1 MTAVPDPVGADR
13 APLQFCELRKHSELT
28 QAAYNLAFVIAPARI
43 TFPPYA
49 EAHCTQQNA
58 QISGET
64 LQDHRP
70 WQGLEGASV
79 ATPPVVDE
87 KREAQTPPGQRSARR
102 RDRCG
107 ASKGKSPVR
116 LKKC

>member
-1 MTAVPDPVGADR
+1 LR
-13 APLQFCELRKHSELT
+13 LREL
-28 QAAYNLAFVIAPARI
+28 

-70 WQGLEGASV
+70 WQSLEDAFL
-79 ATPPVVDE
+79 ATPSVVDE
-87 KREAQTPPGQRSARR
+87 KRET
-102 RDRCG
+102 
-107 ASKGKSPVR
+107 
-116 LKKC
+116 